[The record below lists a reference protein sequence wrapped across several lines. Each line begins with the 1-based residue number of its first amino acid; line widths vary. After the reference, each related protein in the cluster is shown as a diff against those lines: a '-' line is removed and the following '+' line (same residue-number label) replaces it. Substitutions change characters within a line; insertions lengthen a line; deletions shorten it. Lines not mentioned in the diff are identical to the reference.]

1 MGFQPSESAM
11 KSQPTFSVLHMEPN
25 TFWFLLSCNSMIIYY
40 SHCMYH
46 SCAREP
52 EHAKT
57 AICEK
62 LNYGQV

>member
-1 MGFQPSESAM
+1 MRFQPSGSAM
-11 KSQPTFSVLHMEPN
+11 KSQPTFLVLHMEPN
-25 TFWFLLSCNSMIIYY
+25 TLRFLLSCNSVIIYY

-52 EHAKT
+52 EHAKI

-62 LNYGQV
+62 LSYGQV